1 MDNMTLSLL
10 IVLLTGLIWLAGAV
24 LHWDSIRHQEKLV
37 TRLRRM
43 AVCRPVPSPPLAT
56 VAAPEPPK
64 AAGPL
69 VEYLRP
75 ARRWTV

>member
-10 IVLLTGLIWLAGAV
+10 VLLMTALLWVAGAI
-24 LHWDSIRHQEKLV
+24 LHWSNIRRQEKLV

-43 AVCRPVPSPPLAT
+43 AVCRPGPSLPVAT

-64 AAGPL
+64 ATGPL